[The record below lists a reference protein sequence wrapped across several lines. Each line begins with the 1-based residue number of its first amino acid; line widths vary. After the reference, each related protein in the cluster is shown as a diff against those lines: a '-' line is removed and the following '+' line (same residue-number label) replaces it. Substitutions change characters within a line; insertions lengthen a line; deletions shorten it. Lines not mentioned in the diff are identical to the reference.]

1 MPRNRTYAA
10 LPALW
15 QASLGLYPA
24 QLLEEQVST
33 LRKHLKE
40 LVADESYDQAQVVHN
55 EVSIDYTTPS
65 RPTTL
70 KSSLSDRGRW
80 QVTRLEQGIKTLQA
94 PSSVGRGSVDSN
106 PERRQP
112 TQEEIEFF

>member
-15 QASLGLYPA
+15 KASLGLYPA

-33 LRKHLKE
+33 LRKHLKA

-55 EVSIDYTTPS
+55 EVSIDYTP
-65 RPTTL
+65 
-70 KSSLSDRGRW
+70 GRLHSK
-80 QVTRLEQGIKTLQA
+80 VRFLTVDG
-94 PSSVGRGSVDSN
+94 GR
-106 PERRQP
+106 
-112 TQEEIEFF
+112 